1 MTIINIH
8 NTNKYLRLIPIFFIG
23 AISCFVNAQE
33 KNTNSLLEGKW
44 NVVFPETN
52 IGEYRINLIFETKS
66 NTFKAFTRK
75 DALQDMFGN
84 VKSLLIKK
92 MIKSISD
99 GAFVKI
105 NNGET
110 LFRNDT
116 LFIKGNYEDV
126 LNNSGVIE
134 AYVYDSKLRGTIYSK
149 IDHSE
154 IGTFFSNK
162 EKTNTTDYSRVMSGI
177 IDTTSKYIYD
187 KAILNHKI
195 WKRYKRKLQ
204 KPIHIE
210 DDLEL
215 LIFHYFS
222 TRKNK
227 KFPFSHFNLIRKMEF
242 GNGTLANTVFLSDS
256 LSRNTGIL
264 RIKSFSGSAEEM
276 DSVFKIILSKNYKNL
291 IVDLRKNGGGGIAS
305 SLMFGKR
312 VVENEMNTGV
322 FLTRRWFDSTN
333 VIPTSLQYT
342 DLPYV
347 IQPDLFQF
355 LAQMKKEKAIVLKV
369 IPAKEVYKGK
379 IFVLTDKRTAS
390 TCEPLVYALKNT
402 GRGIIVGENT
412 AGAMLG
418 MSFFNLSD
426 EFILTVPTT
435 DYFTNDGVRLDKV
448 GVAPNFEVES
458 DKAMKYVFE
467 NLIK

>member
-1 MTIINIH
+1 MKNYTL
-8 NTNKYLRLIPIFFIG
+8 KLLRIIPIVFIG
-23 AISCFVNAQE
+23 FFSLSVHAQ
-33 KNTNSLLEGKW
+33 KDNSTNLLEGKW

-52 IGEYRINLIFETKS
+52 LGEYRINLIFETKS
-66 NTFKAFTRK
+66 NTFNAFTRK
-75 DALQDMFGN
+75 NVLNDLFGSF
-84 VKSLLIKK
+84 KSIFIKK
-92 MIKSISD
+92 VIKSVSD
-99 GAFVKI
+99 GSLVKI
-105 NNGET
+105 TNGVT
-110 LFRNDT
+110 YLKNDT
-116 LFIKGNYEDV
+116 LFIKGSYNDV
-126 LNNSGVIE
+126 LNQSGDIEGYLYNSKM
-134 AYVYDSKLRGTIYSK
+134 SGTIYSK

-154 IGTFFSNK
+154 IGTFFSYKEIINK
-162 EKTNTTDYSRVMSGI
+162 TDYSRVMSGI
-177 IDTTSKYIYD
+177 IDTTNKYIYD
-187 KAILNHKI
+187 KSILNHKN
-195 WKRYKRKLQ
+195 WKSYKHKLS
-204 KPIHIE
+204 KPIQIE

-222 TRKNK
+222 TRINK

-242 GNGTLANTVFLSDS
+242 GNGTPSNTVFLSDS
-256 LSRNTGIL
+256 LSRQTGIL
-264 RIKSFSGSAEEM
+264 RIKSFAGSAEEM
-276 DSVFKIILSKNYKNL
+276 DSIFKIILSKNYKNL

-312 VVENEMNTGV
+312 IVENEMNTGV
-322 FLTRRWFDSTN
+322 FLTRKWFDSTN

-342 DLPYV
+342 GLPYV
-347 IQPDLFQF
+347 IKPDLFQF
-355 LAQMKKEKAIVLKV
+355 LAQMKTEKAIVLKV
-369 IPAKEVYKGK
+369 IPENEVYKGK

-402 GRGIIVGENT
+402 GRGIVVGENT

-426 EFILTVPTT
+426 DFLLTVPTT

-458 DKAMKYVFE
+458 DNALKYVFE